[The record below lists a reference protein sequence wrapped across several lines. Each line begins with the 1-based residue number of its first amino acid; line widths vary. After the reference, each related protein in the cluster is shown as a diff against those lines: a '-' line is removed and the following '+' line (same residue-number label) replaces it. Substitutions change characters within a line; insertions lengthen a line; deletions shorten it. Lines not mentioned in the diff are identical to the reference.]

1 MKREFVYTLFHRLNE
16 EPQFIQIVLGPRQV
30 GKTTGVLQLNELLKD
45 HTIIYENADSV
56 FSSKTHWLK
65 DRWLEARLKVQDQK
79 KVIFIIDEVQSIPDW
94 SRMIK
99 GLWDQD
105 KRQKNLFHVVLLG
118 SSSLELHQG
127 LSESLAGR
135 YEKIYVPHWSFQ
147 ESKELIPKLT
157 LDEFLDFGGYP
168 APLHLD
174 DKERRRSYLRDAIL
188 EPVITRDIFQ
198 NATVKKPALFRQA
211 FELVCLHAGEVLSLN
226 KFLGQLQ
233 EGGNVDLVKHYL
245 SLYQQAFLI
254 KTLEKFSTNKI
265 QKKGSSPKLIPLAP
279 AFMSLFGDANKGRKF
294 ELMIGLE
301 LLKKYEDVFYWR
313 EGNAEV
319 DFVIKHKKKIIGIEV
334 KSGNKRDTRGLE
346 IFGSTFKAKT
356 LLITLE
362 NFERLHDLIEA
373 L

>member
-1 MKREFVYTLFHRLNE
+1 
-16 EPQFIQIVLGPRQV
+16 
-30 GKTTGVLQLNELLKD
+30 LQLNDLLKD

-105 KRQKNLFHVVLLG
+105 KRQKNLFHVVLL
-118 SSSLELHQG
+118 
-127 LSESLAGR
+127 
-135 YEKIYVPHWSFQ
+135 
-147 ESKELIPKLT
+147 
-157 LDEFLDFGGYP
+157 
-168 APLHLD
+168 
-174 DKERRRSYLRDAIL
+174 
-188 EPVITRDIFQ
+188 
-198 NATVKKPALFRQA
+198 
-211 FELVCLHAGEVLSLN
+211 
-226 KFLGQLQ
+226 
-233 EGGNVDLVKHYL
+233 
-245 SLYQQAFLI
+245 
-254 KTLEKFSTNKI
+254 
-265 QKKGSSPKLIPLAP
+265 AP
-279 AFMSLFGDANKGRKF
+279 AFMSLFGDTDKGRKF

-301 LLKKYEDVFYWR
+301 LLKKYEEVFYWR

>member
-1 MKREFVYTLFHRLNE
+1 VGAEREPRGSRE
-16 EPQFIQIVLGPRQV
+16 GAERGPR
-30 GKTTGVLQLNELLKD
+30 GGRREGA
-45 HTIIYENADSV
+45 ESEPREPRAES
-56 FSSKTHWLK
+56 
-65 DRWLEARLKVQDQK
+65 ARA
-79 KVIFIIDEVQSIPDW
+79 E
-94 SRMIK
+94 
-99 GLWDQD
+99 
-105 KRQKNLFHVVLLG
+105 
-118 SSSLELHQG
+118 SSS
-127 LSESLAGR
+127 R
-135 YEKIYVPHWSFQ
+135 
-147 ESKELIPKLT
+147 KETARSNRNDRSP
-157 LDEFLDFGGYP
+157 
-168 APLHLD
+168 PLPRTCNFYIWTHD

-245 SLYQQAFLI
+245 SLYQKAFLI

-279 AFMSLFGDANKGRKF
+279 AFMSLFGDADKGRKF

-334 KSGNKRDTRGLE
+334 KSGNKRGTRGLE